1 MVENSTQWL
10 TARYQPT
17 TMFSLKPASATSS
30 GGKTLLCPTPF
41 ALKMALLDVA
51 IRTQGLEQGA
61 TLFKAI
67 RQLRIALKPS
77 EQTVVNNTFIKI
89 LRPHK
94 SGPKDANGT
103 GLITPMGNTI
113 AFREYVSF
121 HGEMGLAFQGMPT
134 AELTPLL
141 LNVNYLGKRGGF
153 LQLLAPPA
161 LKTWTDGELKANHYT
176 LLTEPTTEFPVDGLL
191 QMLDDCGPKMTFE
204 HANIYSGK
212 RITLGKER
220 ILHHIVLPYRLVR
233 SSKGYSY
240 YERMIDDRGRE

>member
-1 MVENSTQWL
+1 MANKSGQWL
-10 TARYQPT
+10 AARYQPT

-51 IRTQGLEQGA
+51 IRTQGLERGEV
-61 TLFKAI
+61 LFKTI
-67 RQLRIALKPS
+67 CQLRIALKPP
-77 EQTVVNNTFIKI
+77 EQTVVNNTFTKI

-103 GLITPMGNTI
+103 GLMTPMGNTI

-121 HGEMGLAFQGMPT
+121 HGEMVLIFQGMP
-134 AELTPLL
+134 AEELSPLL
-141 LNVNYLGKRGGF
+141 LNLNYVGKRGGF
-153 LQLLAPPA
+153 LQLLAPPE
-161 LKTWTDGELKANHYT
+161 LKTWTDDALKTNGYT
-176 LLTEPTTEFPVDGLL
+176 LLTEPATEFSVNGLL
-191 QMLDDCGPKMTFE
+191 QLLDDCGPKMTFA
-204 HANIYSGK
+204 HANIYSGT

-220 ILHHIVLPYRLVR
+220 ILHHVVLPYRLVR

-240 YERMIDDRGRE
+240 YERVEV

>member
-1 MVENSTQWL
+1 MADKSAQWL
-10 TARYQPT
+10 TTRYQST

-41 ALKMALLDVA
+41 AIKMALLDVA
-51 IRTQGLEQGA
+51 IRTQGLERGE
-61 TLFKAI
+61 TLFKTI
-67 RQLRIALKPS
+67 RQLRIALRPPK
-77 EQTVVNNTFIKI
+77 QTVVNNTFIKI

-103 GLITPMGNTI
+103 GLMAPMGNTI

-121 HGEMGLAFQGMPT
+121 HGEMDLIFQGMSVE
-134 AELTPLL
+134 ELAPLL

-153 LQLLAPPA
+153 LQLLAPPE
-161 LKTWTDGELKANHYT
+161 LKTWTDDELQANNYT
-176 LLTEPTTEFPVDGLL
+176 LLTEPTTAFPVDGLL

-212 RITLGKER
+212 GIKLGKER
-220 ILHHIVLPYRLVR
+220 ILHHVVLPYRLVR
-233 SSKGYSY
+233 SSKSYSY
-240 YERMIDDRGRE
+240 YERLDD